1 MEQYGS
7 VERGWLWWPAGRVGV
22 TSYSLTGLE
31 QMVLVCFFISKM
43 GDNLC
48 LAGCWVT
55 YVYPELVLVWGGSV
69 GDNYPLIFTQKTMS
83 TCRANMSLSS
93 HIEYSV

>member
-31 QMVLVCFFISKM
+31 QMVLVFVSSLVKWVIISA
-43 GDNLC
+43 LQ
-48 LAGCWVT
+48 V
-55 YVYPELVLVWGGSV
+55 V
-69 GDNYPLIFTQKTMS
+69 G
-83 TCRANMSLSS
+83 
-93 HIEYSV
+93 